1 MMNIRYTQSL
11 DSITPRMLNGLHAG
25 WPNPPSPEA
34 HLASL
39 AGCNARMLA
48 VDDEADTVAGFL
60 TGLTDGILILY
71 LWDLEVRWAYRGK
84 GIGTSLVEK
93 LMEAVGPIYQ
103 VQLLTDRK
111 TQPFYER
118 LGLVTDDDLLV
129 GMARIDRSL
138 QNGAQRLNG

>member
-11 DSITPRMLNGLHAG
+11 DSVSHRMLSGLHAG

-48 VDDEADTVAGFL
+48 IDDEANTVAGFL

-71 LWDLEVRWAYRGK
+71 LWDLEVRSAYQGK
-84 GIGTSLVEK
+84 GIGTRLVHQ
-93 LMEAVGPIYQ
+93 LCEAVGPIYQ

-118 LGLVTDDDLLV
+118 LGLATDENLLV

-138 QNGAQRLNG
+138 QNGAGRLNA